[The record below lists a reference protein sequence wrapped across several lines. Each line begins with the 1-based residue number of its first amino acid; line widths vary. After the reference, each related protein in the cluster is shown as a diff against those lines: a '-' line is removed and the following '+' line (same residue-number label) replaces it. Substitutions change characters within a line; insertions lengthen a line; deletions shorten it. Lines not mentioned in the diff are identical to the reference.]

1 MAAVKKVTQTRR
13 RKELKNVDRGQ
24 VHTQSSF
31 NNTLD
36 TITDMSGN
44 AISWSSAGSLGF
56 KGSRK
61 GTPFAAQM
69 AADTAAKAAKEH
81 GLRSVEVYVKGPGA
95 GRESAIRA
103 LAAADLEIT
112 MITDVSPIPHNGCRP
127 PKRRRVEV

>member
-24 VHTQSSF
+24 VHIQSSF
-31 NNTLD
+31 NNTLV

-95 GRESAIRA
+95 GREAAIRA

-127 PKRRRVEV
+127 PKRRRV

>member
-24 VHTQSSF
+24 VHIQSSF
-31 NNTLD
+31 NNTLV

-69 AADTAAKAAKEH
+69 ASETAARAAKEH

-103 LAAADLEIT
+103 LANCDLEVT

-127 PKRRRVEV
+127 PNRRRV